1 MRNRIKKRRIALLWK
16 KAWNSKLLRLILILG
31 VGTLSIFLLFKYLNR
46 EIPAERITVEG
57 QVYDLETDN
66 PLVDVEVNSL
76 IDGQMDIKTNDKGEF
91 SIEVWDDD
99 TLILVGS
106 DFFEEV
112 RIPVKK
118 RKSIEIGIESSVLSF
133 MRQIEDAERFRK
145 YRTLYQFLSEEQ
157 KEELSEDEY
166 LVLKNSWRDTH
177 ADEGLSGPIEVQ
189 VSREVDKDGEEYTT
203 TITYFWQRGDD
214 IEKEIFEFVFIK
226 QGDFTFCDKTI
237 QL

>member
-1 MRNRIKKRRIALLWK
+1 LWE
-16 KAWNSKLLRLILILG
+16 KAWSSKLLRLILILG
-31 VGTLSIFLLFKYLNR
+31 VIALSVFLLSKYINR

-57 QVYDLETDN
+57 RVYDLETDN

-76 IDGQMDIKTNDKGEF
+76 IDGQLDLKTDKEGKF

-99 TLILVGS
+99 TLVLVGR

-118 RKSIEIGIESSVLSF
+118 RKSIDIGIESSVLSF

-166 LVLKNSWRDTH
+166 LVVKNSWRDTH

-189 VSREVDKDGEEYTT
+189 VGREVNRDGEEYKT

-214 IEKEIFEFVFIK
+214 IEKEVFEFVFIK
-226 QGDFTFCDKTI
+226 QEEFSFFDKTF